1 MLDAAVAPD
10 IAGVFGLGP
19 SAVLS
24 AAPVARGKQG
34 HVWRLD
40 TADGS
45 WAIKEPFF
53 PTAEADIGQAARFQ
67 ELAGAAG
74 LPTPRIVRTTDGSV
88 LAGIGQG
95 QVRVYEWVDLLG
107 PDILLDPVAVGRAV
121 AAAHRVH
128 STDGDELDSWYCE
141 PVGAARWDAL
151 ITDLNRADAPFAGR
165 LMAVRDELIALE
177 TWMTPPEALQ
187 VCHRDLWADNLLP
200 TATGGVCVIDF
211 ENSGLADPSQELACV
226 LYEFAGGRP
235 DRAKL
240 LYDAYRDSGGP
251 GRVERPGHF
260 TMLIAQLGHIGE
272 RACLDWLEPNVRSPD
287 RSDSA
292 AWFAEFVDRPH
303 HRVVLQ
309 EILDAIG

>member
-1 MLDAAVAPD
+1 M
-10 IAGVFGLGP
+10 
-19 SAVLS
+19 
-24 AAPVARGKQG
+24 
-34 HVWRLD
+34 
-40 TADGS
+40 
-45 WAIKEPFF
+45 
-53 PTAEADIGQAARFQ
+53 
-67 ELAGAAG
+67 
-74 LPTPRIVRTTDGSV
+74 
-88 LAGIGQG
+88 
-95 QVRVYEWVDLLG
+95 YEWVDLLG

-128 STDGDELDSWYCE
+128 STDGDELDSWYRE

-200 TATGGVCVIDF
+200 TAAGGVCVIDF

-251 GRVERPGHF
+251 GGWSGRD
-260 TMLIAQLGHIGE
+260 T
-272 RACLDWLEPNVRSPD
+272 SPC
-287 RSDSA
+287 
-292 AWFAEFVDRPH
+292 
-303 HRVVLQ
+303 
-309 EILDAIG
+309 